1 MRVGIL
7 CLMQESN
14 TFLSKSTE
22 FHHFEEDLL
31 LEGNEI
37 RDQMADAHHEV
48 GGFFEGL
55 ESEKIEAVPIFAAR
69 ALPFGTIRK
78 QAFDQLLGRMFS
90 LLEEAGS
97 LDGFLVAPHG
107 ATVSEEH
114 QDADGFWL
122 SELRKRVG
130 ADKPIIGT
138 LDLHANLSTRM
149 IESTDALIGY
159 RSNPHLDQRARGRE
173 ASSLMARMLR
183 QEIKPT
189 QMAAFPPFVM
199 NIEKQCT
206 SLSPC
211 KELYSLA
218 DDLRRTKGLLSLSI
232 LQGYPYADVAE
243 MGTSLVAVGDG
254 SNDATA
260 LVLKELSEYLWNHR
274 NSFDGTGVP
283 LKDALQLL
291 NTGPPRTCLL
301 DMGDNVGGGSPADG
315 TLIAWGLF
323 QNQIPKSFVC
333 LYDPES
339 VQEVLANGP
348 GKRMTLHMGGKTD
361 DLHGEPFTAEVMAK
375 SLHEGVFEEKQP
387 RHGGSTR
394 FDQGKTAIVTCKNG
408 LTIML
413 TSKRMAPFSLEQL
426 RSCGLNPEDFNVL
439 VAKGVN
445 SPLAAYEEVCSR
457 FIRVDT
463 PGITAS
469 NLDHFQYHQRRKPMH
484 PFEKDVVWTF

>member
-90 LLEEAGS
+90 MLEEAGS

-138 LDLHANLSTRM
+138 LDLHANLSTGM

-211 KELYSLA
+211 KELYSLT

-254 SNDATA
+254 PNDATA

-274 NSFDGTGVP
+274 IP
-283 LKDALQLL
+283 L
-291 NTGPPRTCLL
+291 TVR
-301 DMGDNVGGGSPADG
+301 V
-315 TLIAWGLF
+315 
-323 QNQIPKSFVC
+323 
-333 LYDPES
+333 
-339 VQEVLANGP
+339 
-348 GKRMTLHMGGKTD
+348 
-361 DLHGEPFTAEVMAK
+361 
-375 SLHEGVFEEKQP
+375 SL
-387 RHGGSTR
+387 
-394 FDQGKTAIVTCKNG
+394 
-408 LTIML
+408 
-413 TSKRMAPFSLEQL
+413 
-426 RSCGLNPEDFNVL
+426 
-439 VAKGVN
+439 
-445 SPLAAYEEVCSR
+445 
-457 FIRVDT
+457 
-463 PGITAS
+463 
-469 NLDHFQYHQRRKPMH
+469 
-484 PFEKDVVWTF
+484 